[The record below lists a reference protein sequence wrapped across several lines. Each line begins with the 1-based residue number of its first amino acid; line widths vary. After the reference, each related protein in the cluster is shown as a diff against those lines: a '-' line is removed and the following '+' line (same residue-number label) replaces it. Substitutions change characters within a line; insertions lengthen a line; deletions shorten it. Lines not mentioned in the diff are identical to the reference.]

1 MQTVCGDNRVERAAA
16 LTKNAAQAYDIGVGQ
31 GTHRPLA
38 FERNTAVGRRLLVSE
53 TTSRARV
60 FPARGTRLS
69 EQMVCIDTHDS

>member
-1 MQTVCGDNRVERAAA
+1 VWSVAAA
-16 LTKNAAQAYDIGVGQ
+16 ITKNAAQAYDIGVGQ
-31 GTHRPLA
+31 GTHRPLK